1 MVRCPVSFRFEP
13 LGVGI
18 KTFHYFDRDRRGE
31 ETFGFSGFASNRK
44 VCYRELRINFGGFMF
59 GSVSVGLEI
68 HFLSFFNFRIIK

>member
-1 MVRCPVSFRFEP
+1 MLELKPFTI
-13 LGVGI
+13 LTGI
-18 KTFHYFDRDRRGE
+18 GGE